1 MMNTL
6 AKRLRYAREQAGLS
20 QSSLARRVGIKPQ
33 AIQIIE
39 AGQVHRP
46 RNIVEIAAALGVAP
60 EWLLL
65 GKGRMDVLHVQ
76 EASGRYDATGLSSE
90 AIALARNWMELP
102 KAQRVAIRQT
112 VLSLLRQRK

>member
-1 MMNTL
+1 MNTL

-20 QSSLARRVGIKPQ
+20 QSALARRVGIKPQ
-33 AIQIIE
+33 AIQFIE

-65 GKGRMDVLHVQ
+65 GKRRMDVLQVQ
-76 EASGRYDATGLSSE
+76 EASGRYDAAGLSPE
-90 AIALARNWMELP
+90 AIALARSWMELP
-102 KAQRVAIRQT
+102 LAQRSAMRETI
-112 VLSLLRQRK
+112 LSLLRRRK